1 MTRLIAATTAVIAV
15 KATDGRCDGSNHIWI
30 ELGNGVVSDVS
41 WKCTDDVQDDDDWI
55 KADFND
61 SAWPL
66 AVETSRYEEA
76 SVIWTDCTCT
86 PYSKCNVAY
95 CRKVIQNVDS
105 DDD

>member
-15 KATDGRCDGSNHIWI
+15 KATDGRCDGSNHIWV

-66 AVETSRYEEA
+66 AVETSRYGGTSA
-76 SVIWTDCTCT
+76 IWTNCSCT
-86 PYSKCNVAY
+86 PYSNCNVAY
-95 CRKVIQNVDS
+95 CRKVIQSVEF
-105 DDD
+105 DD